1 MNKNIYIFTNMNKND
16 IAEEIYKKLFKLIR
30 AKLSNKNKI
39 IWDKLSNEQ
48 KNFIIINM
56 LKKDLINF
64 KFLKIR

>member
-64 KFLKIR
+64 KFLKII